1 MVMPLYLLRKKVFNN
16 YYLAIKR
23 AAIGKYIS
31 DFSLGSF
38 DSVSSEDEIVATLQD
53 INARLQDILAQMR
66 KKRKANTD
74 LTEEDRAK
82 ITELY
87 NNIVSMKENII
98 SFINRDTRQS
108 TLF

>member
-1 MVMPLYLLRKKVFNN
+1 MSP
-16 YYLAIKR
+16 
-23 AAIGKYIS
+23 
-31 DFSLGSF
+31 
-38 DSVSSEDEIVATLQD
+38 EDEIVATLQD

-66 KKRKANTD
+66 KKRKANTE
-74 LTEEDRAK
+74 LSEEDRAK

-87 NNIVSMKENII
+87 NNIISMKENII

>member
-1 MVMPLYLLRKKVFNN
+1 
-16 YYLAIKR
+16 
-23 AAIGKYIS
+23 
-31 DFSLGSF
+31 
-38 DSVSSEDEIVATLQD
+38 VSSEDEIVATLQD

>member
-1 MVMPLYLLRKKVFNN
+1 M
-16 YYLAIKR
+16 
-23 AAIGKYIS
+23 
-31 DFSLGSF
+31 
-38 DSVSSEDEIVATLQD
+38 SSEDEIVATLQD

>member
-1 MVMPLYLLRKKVFNN
+1 MPLYLLRKKVFNN

-23 AAIGKYIS
+23 PAIGKYIS